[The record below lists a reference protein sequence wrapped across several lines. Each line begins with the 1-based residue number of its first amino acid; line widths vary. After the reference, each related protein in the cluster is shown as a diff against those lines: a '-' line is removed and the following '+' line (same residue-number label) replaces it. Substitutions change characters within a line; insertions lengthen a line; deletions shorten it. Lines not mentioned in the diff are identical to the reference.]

1 MRIPNRAILVP
12 AVAAAAAAV
21 LAGPGVAH
29 AQTVCPGGICIT
41 ADPTS
46 ATKTVK
52 VTGTAGNDTI
62 RFTIVPAVDNN
73 HSATIGVNGFNTRVA
88 IFVGAIITVDG
99 VSGSDNINLAGL
111 NTVPL
116 KPGQPAPRAYAKA
129 TVRTGTG
136 NSTISLANS
145 GSNEINAGPGKNLLL
160 ARNGR
165 ADIINGSGNN
175 TAQVD
180 KIETKITDVTKF
192 LP

>member
-1 MRIPNRAILVP
+1 MRFPRRAVLFP
-12 AVAAAAAAV
+12 AAATAAAAI

-41 ADPTS
+41 ANPTS

-52 VTGTAGNDTI
+52 VTGTPGNDTI

-73 HSATIGVNGFNTRVA
+73 HSATIGVNGFNTNVA
-88 IFVGAIITVDG
+88 LFQGAVITVDG
-99 VSGSDNINLAGL
+99 VSGSDDINLAGL
-111 NTVPL
+111 KTVPL
-116 KPGQPAPRAYAKA
+116 KPGQSAPRAYAKA

-136 NSTISLANS
+136 NSTITLANS
-145 GSNEINAGPGKNLLL
+145 GSNEINAGPGKNLLF

-165 ADIINGSGNN
+165 ADIINGSGND

-180 KIETKITDVTKF
+180 KTETKVTGVTKF